1 MAKHRRKKWRLY
13 QLLAASG
20 SVRSREEAAELA
32 HSGKITVNGTVM
44 LSLFYQVHPF
54 KDEVRV
60 NGKKV
65 VLKENRKY
73 FVLHKPVLVETT
85 KENML
90 RFIRD
95 KVPEQ
100 DLYSFAP
107 VGRLDKNT
115 SGLLIITND
124 GRLSR
129 RVLNPLTKRAKVYRA
144 VVHGKLTEE
153 HAERLRKGVTITLE
167 DDEGVRQYTTLPAQA
182 RIVRATP
189 QESEIELSI
198 IEGKKRQVR
207 KMLKAIGHDVKKLA
221 RVAIAKLQ
229 LGTLK
234 PGAVKEYEKDDI
246 YRLLFE

>member
-20 SVRSREEAAELA
+20 AVKSRSEAAELA
-32 HSGKITVNGTVM
+32 HSGKITVNDKVM
-44 LSLFYQVHPF
+44 LSLYYQVHPF
-54 KDEVRV
+54 KDDVRI

-65 VLKENRKY
+65 EFRENRKY
-73 FVLHKPVLVETT
+73 FALNKPVLIETT
-85 KENML
+85 KQNML
-90 RFIRD
+90 KFIRD
-95 KVPEQ
+95 KVPEH

-129 RVLNPLTKRAKVYRA
+129 RVLNPLTKRTKTYRA
-144 VVHGKLTEE
+144 IVHGKISEE
-153 HAERLRKGVTITLE
+153 EAELLRKGITITLE
-167 DDEGVRQYTTLPAQA
+167 DDEGVREYKTMPAQA
-182 RIVRATP
+182 RIIKATP
-189 QESEIELSI
+189 AESEIELGI

-207 KMLKAIGHDVKKLA
+207 KMLKAVGHDVKRLA
-221 RVAIAKLQ
+221 RISIAKLK
-229 LGTLK
+229 LGNLK
-234 PGAVKEYEKDDI
+234 PGQAKEYEKEEI